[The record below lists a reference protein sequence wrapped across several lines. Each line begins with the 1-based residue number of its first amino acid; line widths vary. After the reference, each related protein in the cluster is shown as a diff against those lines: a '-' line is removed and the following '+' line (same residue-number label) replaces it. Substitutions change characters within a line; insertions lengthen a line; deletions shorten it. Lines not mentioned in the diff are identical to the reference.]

1 MLEKQ
6 LKRYKRHRRIR
17 AKISGTSKIPRLCV
31 FRSAKHIYAQ
41 LIDDEKGNTILSLS
55 DLKFKKAEI
64 RSLKKE
70 QKQLSRKVNIA
81 YNIGVLLAKKASENK
96 INKVVF
102 DRGGYEYHGRVKA
115 VSDGARDGGLEF

>member
-6 LKRYKRHRRIR
+6 LKRYRRHKRIR
-17 AKISGTSKIPRLCV
+17 AKMSGTSEIPRLCV

-55 DLKFKKAEI
+55 DLKFKKTEI

-81 YNIGVLLAKKASENK
+81 YNIGTLLAKKALENK

-115 VSDGARDGGLEF
+115 VSDGARDGGLKF